1 MTIELGWRVTIRANT
16 RIIIIHITIKRTA
29 REFMMFDRKGFQ
41 GHLSFRGAA
50 MAMTLGLVSCSGGN
64 PPPEATTTTATSGL
78 PEVVVSS
85 SILCD
90 FTQQIAGNTI
100 ALNCLMERDRD
111 PHTYQTTPS
120 DRQAMETAALIL
132 YDGYGL
138 VPTIE
143 ELVGA
148 IETSAPKVAVYEAAV
163 PDPILAEHHHHDDEH
178 HDDEHHEDEHHEDEH
193 HDSEHHD
200 SEDKKEARSEELA
213 PDPHVWHDVSHA
225 SASVAQISSQL
236 ARVNPEQAPFYA
248 ENATQLQGELEALD
262 IWVEEQVATIPEGQK
277 TLITTHDG
285 FNYYIQAYGFQ
296 NSTALQGI
304 STEEQPTATRV
315 KELVE
320 KIEESKVPTIFAETS
335 GNDRVLETVA
345 REAGVRVA
353 KQKLFAG
360 SLGAQGSTAET
371 YIGAIASNTCAIVN
385 GLGGECTPFQ
395 ARESRISN

>member
-1 MTIELGWRVTIRANT
+1 
-16 RIIIIHITIKRTA
+16 
-29 REFMMFDRKGFQ
+29 MMLDRKGFQ
-41 GHLSFRGAA
+41 GNLSFRGAA
-50 MAMTLGLVSCSGGN
+50 IAMTLGLVSCSGGN
-64 PPPEATTTTATSGL
+64 PTLEATSETTTSGL

-100 ALNCLMERDRD
+100 ALNCLMEADRD

-120 DRQAMETAALIL
+120 DLQAMETAALIL

-143 ELVGA
+143 DLVEK
-148 IETSAPKVAVYEAAV
+148 IETSAPKVAVYETAV
-163 PDPILAEHHHHDDEH
+163 PDPILAEHHHHD
-178 HDDEHHEDEHHEDEH
+178 
-193 HDSEHHD
+193 SEHHD
-200 SEDKKEARSEELA
+200 GEHHDGEHHHGEHHDGEDNKEARNEELE

-225 SASVAQISSQL
+225 GAIVTEISSQL
-236 ARVNPEQAPFYA
+236 ARVNPEETSFYA

-262 IWVEEQVATIPEGQK
+262 TWVREQVATIPEAQR
-277 TLITTHDG
+277 TLVTTHDA

-296 NSTALQGI
+296 SSTALQGM

-320 KIEESKVPTIFAETS
+320 KIEESKVPTIFAEVS
-335 GNDRVLETVA
+335 SNSRALETVA
-345 REAGVRVA
+345 REAGVQVA
-353 KQKLFAG
+353 PQKLLTG
-360 SLGAQGSTAET
+360 SLGASGSDADT
-371 YIGAIASNTCAIVN
+371 YTGFIASNTCAIVN

-395 ARESRISN
+395 SGQSPISN